1 MLDRRPGRHI
11 SLNTVTA
18 MNSIPANTWTRR
30 LDAAEPSSSTH
41 TFSRPPIMEALSLLP
56 IAYRVGT
63 YISNE
68 RSKGSE
74 PIFDLSGL
82 CLEPP
87 KPGPHA
93 GVPLGGL
100 GGGCIGRGF
109 KGEFRRWSLDP
120 GRYVHRV
127 ISADVFSLRVKRG
140 DTIHSKVLSVGKATE
155 HSASA
160 QSRWDWGLDP
170 ACATY
175 HALYPR
181 SWTVY
186 KNPVPDITVTIEQVS
201 PFLPGSYSEASL
213 PCAVFHVEVV
223 NTSTENEAEVSVMFT
238 FQNGYDGGTSW
249 TACGTSSSN
258 GCCTCSAARD
268 TTPSHNN
275 SSNTDDSFCGP
286 FRDSDGGLT
295 HCDFQYTS
303 TADAPLQPL
312 QTSKAENQAN
322 LTEDCCD
329 KIAGV
334 CMTRPSASLPSA
346 AQFSCTCSPDANSAL
361 SATESAELCRY
372 CAQRFTGLG
381 SFAIASSTPSATSSV
396 TINATSLHPPVLST
410 CPQFVTE
417 SVSRAN
423 SSVYDYLCGSSDPAH
438 THNDH
443 TGSHAHSSA
452 HQLWHSFATT
462 GDIHEIHDTVGTDSS
477 EMNQRNVSQPG
488 THVGGAVCLR
498 QWLAPATTVATPTAN
513 TIDSNRKIFPFS
525 LSWDNPFVR
534 FGHHSNTTTNAHSS
548 NNNSSSSSSNSGV
561 SGLVLPRYYTKF
573 FGTSGL
579 SAPELAAY
587 ALLQMHDWK
596 HRIEQWQQT
605 TLQGNHSSS
614 DMKSPYDT
622 IGGSVSP
629 EHTTQG
635 KQSENYYDH
644 MLFNE
649 LYFLADGGTVWTD
662 STAGVSNQK
671 VAQSSISIGR
681 DTAVNTSTNGGAGGY
696 QDKGEGRK
704 GTVYNANAN
713 NDSVRTSNSQD
724 ALLEPFYGMF

>member
-1 MLDRRPGRHI
+1 
-11 SLNTVTA
+11 

-30 LDAAEPSSSTH
+30 LDAAEPSSATH

-68 RSKGSE
+68 RSQGSE

-120 GRYVHRV
+120 GRYIHRI

-140 DTIHSKVLSVGKATE
+140 DTIYSKVLSVGKAAE

-223 NTSTENEAEVSVMFT
+223 NTSTESEAEVSVMFT
-238 FQNGYDGGTSW
+238 FQNGYDGGTSC
-249 TACGTSSSN
+249 TACGTSSTN

-268 TTPSHNN
+268 STPSH
-275 SSNTDDSFCGP
+275 SSNSTDDSFCGP

-303 TADAPLQPL
+303 TVDAPLQPL
-312 QTSKAENQAN
+312 QTNEAETQAKRR
-322 LTEDCCD
+322 EECCD

-334 CMTRPSASLPSA
+334 CMARPSASLPSA
-346 AQFSCTCSPDANSAL
+346 AHLSCICSSHDANPAL
-361 SATESAELCRY
+361 TATESAELCGF

-396 TINATSLHPPVLST
+396 TTNATSLHPPVLST

-438 THNDH
+438 AHNDH
-443 TGSHAHSSA
+443 IGSHAHSSA
-452 HQLWHSFATT
+452 HQLWHSFTTT
-462 GDIHEIHDTVGTDSS
+462 GDIHEIHDTVGADSS

-498 QWLAPATTVATPTAN
+498 QWLAPAATVATATAN
-513 TIDSNRKIFPFS
+513 TIDSNSKIFPFS

-534 FGHHSNTTTNAHSS
+534 FGHHNAHSS
-548 NNNSSSSSSNSGV
+548 NNGSGV

-587 ALLQMHDWK
+587 ALLQVHDWK

-605 TLQGNHSSS
+605 TLQGNYSSS
-614 DMKSPYDT
+614 DVNTPRETS
-622 IGGSVSP
+622 GGSMDP
-629 EHTTQG
+629 EHTTQR

-671 VAQSSISIGR
+671 VSPPPIGR
-681 DTAVNTSTNGGAGGY
+681 GNALSSSGGTGGNGY
-696 QDKGEGRK
+696 QDKGKGRK
-704 GTVYNANAN
+704 ATLYNANSN
-713 NDSVRTSNSQD
+713 NDSVRASNSQD
-724 ALLEPFYGMF
+724 ALLEPLYGMFCLYYH

>member
-1 MLDRRPGRHI
+1 
-11 SLNTVTA
+11 
-18 MNSIPANTWTRR
+18 MNPIPANTWTRR
-30 LDAAEPSSSTH
+30 LDAAEPSSATH
-41 TFSRPPIMEALSLLP
+41 TFSRPPILEALSLLP

-68 RSKGSE
+68 RSQGSE

-140 DTIHSKVLSVGKATE
+140 DTVYTKVLSVEKGAE

-160 QSRWDWGLDP
+160 LSRWDWGLDP

-201 PFLPGSYSEASL
+201 PFLPGSYSESSL

-223 NTSTENEAEVSVMFT
+223 NTSTESEAEVSVMFT
-238 FQNGYDGGTSW
+238 FQNGYDGGTSC
-249 TACGTSSSN
+249 TACGTSSTN

-268 TTPSHNN
+268 T
-275 SSNTDDSFCGP
+275 SSNADNPLCGP

-303 TADAPLQPL
+303 TVDAPLRPL
-312 QTSKAENQAN
+312 QTSSAEQAVN
-322 LTEDCCD
+322 HTEGCVD

-334 CMTRPSASLPSA
+334 CMTRPSASLPSTGHLN
-346 AQFSCTCSPDANSAL
+346 CTCSPYSSPYSSPDSSPVPSA
-361 SATESAELCRY
+361 AESAQLCGY
-372 CAQRFTGLG
+372 CAQRLTGLG
-381 SFAIASSTPSATSSV
+381 SFAIASSSPSATSSD
-396 TINATSLHPPVLST
+396 TNDATSSLHPPVLST

-417 SVSRAN
+417 SVSREN
-423 SSVYDYLCGSSDPAH
+423 SSMYDYLCGSGDPAH
-438 THNDH
+438 THHDH
-443 TGSHAHSSA
+443 TGAHAHSSA
-452 HQLWHSFATT
+452 LQLWHSFTTT
-462 GDIHEIHDTVGTDSS
+462 GDIHEIHDTVGIEGSGSDA
-477 EMNQRNVSQPG
+477 NQRNVSQAG

-498 QWLAPATTVATPTAN
+498 QWLAPATSSASSLSTATSAATAGAG
-513 TIDSNRKIFPFS
+513 SNRKIFPFS

-534 FGHHSNTTTNAHSS
+534 FGQTSNASTHTTNTNSNTNT
-548 NNNSSSSSSNSGV
+548 NNSSSTNSGTNSV

-587 ALLQMHDWK
+587 ALLQVHDWK
-596 HRIEQWQQT
+596 QRIDHWQQT
-605 TLQGNHSSS
+605 TLQNNQSPTSVHS
-614 DMKSPYDT
+614 PLDT
-622 IGGSVSP
+622 TADETTNP
-629 EHTTQG
+629 EHTEQQ
-635 KQSENYYDH
+635 KQSDNYYEH

-662 STAGVSNQK
+662 STAGVSNQTNT
-671 VAQSSISIGR
+671 QSLLGKE
-681 DTAVNTSTNGGAGGY
+681 STVIHASGY
-696 QDKGEGRK
+696 QDKDEGRK
-704 GTVYNANAN
+704 GGDYSAN
-713 NDSVRTSNSQD
+713 NNDTVQGSNSQD
-724 ALLEPFYGMF
+724 ALLEPLYGMNVIIY